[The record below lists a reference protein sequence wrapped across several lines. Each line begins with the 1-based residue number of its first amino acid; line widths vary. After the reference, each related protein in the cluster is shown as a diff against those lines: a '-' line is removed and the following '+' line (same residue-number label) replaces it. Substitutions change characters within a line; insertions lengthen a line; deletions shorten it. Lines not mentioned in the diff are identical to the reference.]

1 MCQTFFSH
9 LSFNAKNREIFY
21 SIMDKENLIKLAQPA
36 ATSLLALSI
45 LAFPF
50 ISNAGYYDAGGQ
62 GNPFYVKLVN

>member
-1 MCQTFFSH
+1 
-9 LSFNAKNREIFY
+9 
-21 SIMDKENLIKLAQPA
+21 MDKETLIKLAQPA

-50 ISNAGYYDAGGQ
+50 ITNAGYYDARGQ